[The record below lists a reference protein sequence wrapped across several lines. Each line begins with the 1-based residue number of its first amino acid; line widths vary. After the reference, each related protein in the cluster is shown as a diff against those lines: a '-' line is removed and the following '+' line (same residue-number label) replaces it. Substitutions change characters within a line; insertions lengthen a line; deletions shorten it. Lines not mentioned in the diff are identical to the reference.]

1 MMTSKPLI
9 NDLRSFGR
17 TGFLM
22 LGQLALFAGPLIT
35 LASAT
40 QYPFAGEH
48 TNPAISQQHDATV
61 AQTDPP
67 WTWAEKYYFTS

>member
-1 MMTSKPLI
+1 MTSKPSI

-17 TGFLM
+17 TGLLL
-22 LGQLALFAGPLIT
+22 LGQLALFGGPLIT
-35 LASAT
+35 SASTT
-40 QYPFAGEH
+40 QYSFASEH

-67 WTWAEKYYFTS
+67 SSWSERYYFAS